1 MQPNRFTLVT
11 FQKQIVKAYVAG
23 IAIFVSTG
31 ASPAHAQSASASAT
45 AIVVSP
51 LTVLKT
57 ADFNFGRVVPGG
69 SAGTVVLSPAGSR
82 SIGSGGTVL
91 GNAAGSSAAS
101 FSVSGAESAT
111 FSIGISGGILS
122 NGAGATMAMTN
133 FVVRVAG
140 GNDQTSSFSGTLS
153 AAGSATFAVGGTLA
167 VGTSA
172 NTPTGSYSTGNSG
185 GQPVTVTVS
194 YN

>member
-1 MQPNRFTLVT
+1 MILSLGV
-11 FQKQIVKAYVAG
+11 
-23 IAIFVSTG
+23 
-31 ASPAHAQSASASAT
+31 SPAHAQSASASAT

-51 LTVLKT
+51 LTVVKT
-57 ADFNFGRVVPGG
+57 ADFNFGRIVPGG
-69 SAGTVVLSPAGSR
+69 SVGAVVLSPAGSR

-91 GNAAGSSAAS
+91 GNAAAASAAS

-111 FSIGISGGILS
+111 FSIGIAGGILS

-140 GNDQTSSFSGTLS
+140 GSDQTSAFTGTLS

-172 NTPTGSYSTGNSG
+172 DTPTGSYTTGNSG
-185 GQPVTVTVS
+185 GQPVTVTVL